1 MCIKLKRKKKTMDI
15 VEKNFY
21 FNDDENQDQ
30 QG

>member
-1 MCIKLKRKKKTMDI
+1 MCIKLKRKKKKDI

-21 FNDDENQDQ
+21 FNEDENQDQ